1 MPQDQANFQQLL
13 RSSFPIIIVHTH
25 DEKRV
30 VDVLRGVVSTSFRHG
45 PLYVWSAHT
54 GLEPSLENSVSEWH
68 IKGIEEQARKPE
80 KNTAAPE
87 EALRHIKTQ
96 IKSGVVLLP
105 DFHAYL
111 TNPSVVRMVKEIA
124 QDYANN
130 PVTLVLVSHAFEVP
144 PELQRLSVHFDISVP
159 NAKKIRQIL
168 NDEVREWRKSNKDNK
183 VKSDRKTLELL
194 INNLTGLTE
203 SDSRR
208 LIRGAIYDDSAI
220 THSDVEEIMQAKY
233 QMISSNGALR
243 FEYDTASFA
252 DVGGF
257 ENLRKWLEL
266 RKSFFLKKGNDN
278 DIDVPRGM
286 LMVGVQGC
294 GKSLA
299 AKSVAGTWG
308 VPLLKFDFGA
318 LFNKYIGE
326 SEKNIREALRSAE
339 LLAPCVL
346 WVDEI
351 EKAISG
357 GNDETGTSQRILGTL
372 LTWMSEN
379 QSRVFLVAT
388 SNNIEGLPPEL
399 VRKGRIDEIFFV
411 DLPDK
416 KARHEIFDLHL
427 RKRNL
432 NLSSGCIGALVDATE
447 GFSGAEIEQAVVA
460 SRYRAHASNEEVSR
474 DHVLV
479 EIRQTQPLSVVRKEA
494 IDGLR
499 HWAEGRTVRA

>member
-13 RSSFPIIIVHTH
+13 QSSFPIIIVHTH

-30 VDVLRGVVSTSFRHG
+30 VDVLRNVVSTSFHHG
-45 PLYVWSAHT
+45 PLYVWSAHS
-54 GLEPSLENSVSEWH
+54 GLETSLEKPVSEWR
-68 IKGIEEQARKPE
+68 IIGREEQAEKPE
-80 KNTAAPE
+80 KNTTAPE
-87 EALRHIKTQ
+87 DALRHIKTH
-96 IKSGVVLLP
+96 INSGVVLLP

-124 QDYANN
+124 QDYARK
-130 PVTLVLVSHAFEVP
+130 PVTLVLVSHAFKVP
-144 PELQRLSVHFDISVP
+144 PELQRLCAHFDISVP
-159 NAKKIRQIL
+159 DSKKIRQIL
-168 NDEVREWRKSNKDNK
+168 NDEVREWRKSNNDKK
-183 VKSDRKTLELL
+183 VKTDKKTLELL
-194 INNLTGLTE
+194 INNLIGLTE

-208 LIRGAIYDDSAI
+208 LIRGAIYDDSVI
-220 THSDVEEIMQAKY
+220 THSDVKEIMQAKY
-233 QMISSNGALR
+233 QMISGNGALG

-257 ENLRKWLEL
+257 ENLRDWLEL
-266 RKSFFLKKGNDN
+266 RKSFFLDEGSLQ
-278 DIDVPRGM
+278 DIDVPRGI

-299 AKSVAGTWG
+299 AKSVAGSWG

-326 SEKNIREALRSAE
+326 SEKNIREALKSAE

-357 GNDETGTSQRILGTL
+357 GNDQTGTSQRILGTL

-399 VRKGRIDEIFFV
+399 IRKGRIDEIFFV

-416 KARHEIFDLHL
+416 KARHEIFELHL
-427 RKRNL
+427 GKRKL
-432 NLSSGCIGALVDATE
+432 NLSSDCISALVDATD

-460 SRYRAHASNEEVSR
+460 SRYRAHAAREEVSR
-474 DHVLV
+474 GHVLA
-479 EIRQTQPLSVVRKEA
+479 EIGQTHPLSVVRQEA
-494 IDGLR
+494 IQALR